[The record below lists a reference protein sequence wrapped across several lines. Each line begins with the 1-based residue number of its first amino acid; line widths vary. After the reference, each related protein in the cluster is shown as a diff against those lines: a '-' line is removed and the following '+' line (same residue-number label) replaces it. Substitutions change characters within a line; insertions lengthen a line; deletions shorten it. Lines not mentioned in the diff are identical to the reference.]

1 LKEGKRLMSGT
12 ANSKTCTRAWK
23 NLLGHLNSDVLLCI
37 HEPQPLLPL
46 HSVLYLLGLFTQCS
60 VAAASFVLV
69 PYL

>member
-1 LKEGKRLMSGT
+1 MSGT

-46 HSVLYLLGLFTQCS
+46 HSMLYLLGLFTH
-60 VAAASFVLV
+60 AATHQ
-69 PYL
+69 